1 MAHRMHGRALDAH
14 KLEVLAD
21 DMLDAART
29 DMEI

>member
-14 KLEVLAD
+14 KLKVVAD

-29 DMEI
+29 DL

>member
-1 MAHRMHGRALDAH
+1 MHGRALDAH
-14 KLEVLAD
+14 KLEVLVGD